1 MRVDFTISWIL
12 RGWVTHLIV
21 TLCAQAASKPNC
33 NQHQYVKDKMCCSKC
48 APGKYVFL
56 PCKSDSDTTCRDC
69 GSNEYQP
76 DWNNETK
83 CLSQKFC
90 DTGKGFSRVRPQNRL
105 AAVPCQCRPGF
116 QCYLSNCEFCEKIKS
131 CPSGYGLTTENFGRG
146 SCKPCEHGHFSN
158 ESSIEPCRP
167 WTSCKEL
174 GKTEKQPGSDTTDA
188 VCGPLIAGTSTPWVV
203 VAVLSVIV
211 IISSIILFLFC
222 YKDRL
227 EPLSENLRTCVQN
240 LKRSRIQQET
250 SLAPFSSS
258 HGPQNGTLY
267 EVTCLISQ
275 EDNVPKS
282 LNTCPDDRLANGDSA
297 TARLDQEEGPGGP
310 CDEAL
315 GGVPSPLPSSS
326 SCSCMLSTKE
336 PMEVGE
342 NEDCSQ
348 AVATGLTRACSCGGD
363 SGTGGGNLLQE
374 TSLCNGCST
383 CSLSA
388 CSRCANRHGSC
399 DACLDFC
406 GRAAKASASENKGGL
421 CGSARAD
428 GDHRQNEPCCCSI
441 DSTTVPMLSSDSDN
455 EEDGSQQEKLSVR
468 DLSLELDTESSSHTS
483 DLPLASG
490 HVMGNSNTTFISNG
504 QVMNFSG
511 DVIVVYVSQN
521 SESSGGGPGEDFCS
535 PVQEESSEEDFQGIA
550 KPKMSTVPPEDVPHP
565 LQEETHQQSATNH
578 MTLPVQ
584 EKPN

>member
-1 MRVDFTISWIL
+1 MRVDFTIGWIF

-21 TLCAQAASKPNC
+21 TLCAQAATKPSC
-33 NQHQYVKDKMCCSKC
+33 NQHEYVKDRRCCSQC
-48 APGKYVFL
+48 APGKYVFA
-56 PCKSDSDTTCRDC
+56 PCTSDSNTTCRDC

-105 AAVPCQCRPGF
+105 AAVPCQCKPGF
-116 QCYLSNCEFCEKIKS
+116 QCSLSNCEYCEMIKS
-131 CPSGYGLTTENFGRG
+131 CRPGYGLTADKFGRG
-146 SCKPCEHGHFSN
+146 SCKPCEYRHFSN

-167 WTSCKEL
+167 WTNCKDL
-174 GKTEKQPGSDTTDA
+174 GKTEKQPGSDKADA
-188 VCGPLIAGTSTPWVV
+188 VCGPLITGPSTSWVV
-203 VAVLSVIV
+203 VAVLSMIVVI
-211 IISSIILFLFC
+211 SLIILFLFC

-227 EPLSENLRTCVQN
+227 EPLSENLRKCVQN

-250 SLAPFSSS
+250 SLASYSSS
-258 HGPQNGTLY
+258 HGPQNLTLY
-267 EVTCLISQ
+267 EITCLISQ
-275 EDNVPKS
+275 EDNTHKS
-282 LNTCPDDRLANGDSA
+282 LNACPNGSVVNGHPT
-297 TARLDQEEGPGGP
+297 TAGLYQKEGPAGP

-315 GGVPSPLPSSS
+315 GGEPSPTPSSG
-326 SCSCMLSTKE
+326 SCSCVLSSKE

-363 SGTGGGNLLQE
+363 SGTSRGNLLQE
-374 TSLCNGCST
+374 SSVYHTCSA

-388 CSRCANRHGSC
+388 CSHCANRHGSC

-406 GRAAKASASENKGGL
+406 GQTTKDSASEDKGDPL
-421 CGSARAD
+421 GSARVD
-428 GDHRQNEPCCCSI
+428 GDYRQNEPRCCSI
-441 DSTTVPMLSSDSDN
+441 DSTTVPMGSSDCDN
-455 EEDGSQQEKLSVR
+455 EQHSSQEKLSVT
-468 DLSLELDTESSSHTS
+468 DLSLDLRTESSSHTS
-483 DLPLASG
+483 DPPLTSG

-521 SESSGGGPGEDFCS
+521 SQGSGGGLEEAFCS
-535 PVQEESSEEDFQGIA
+535 PVQEESSEEDFQA
-550 KPKMSTVPPEDVPHP
+550 DLRT
-565 LQEETHQQSATNH
+565 
-578 MTLPVQ
+578 
-584 EKPN
+584 